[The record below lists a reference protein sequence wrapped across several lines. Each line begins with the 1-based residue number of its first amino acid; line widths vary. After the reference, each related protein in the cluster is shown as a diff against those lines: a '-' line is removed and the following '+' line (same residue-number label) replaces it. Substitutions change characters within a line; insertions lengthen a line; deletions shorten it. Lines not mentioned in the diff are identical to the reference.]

1 MNVIDTLEA
10 TAALEKA
17 GFERGQA
24 EAIVRVIQNAVT
36 TEAATKADLENLE
49 TRVNTKIDN
58 LQIKV
63 EGYRSEVKNYVSK
76 VEDYRAELQCYR
88 AELQGYR
95 EELQGYREELQ
106 DYREETRSY
115 QKDSQSHQL
124 LIDSKME
131 AYYLKTRDLI
141 LSTLWTALIVL
152 TATGIGIF
160 LKLMNFF

>member
-17 GFERGQA
+17 GFERDQA
-24 EAIVRVIQNAVT
+24 EATVRVIQNAVT
-36 TEAATKADLENLE
+36 TGAVTKADLENLE
-49 TRVNTKIDN
+49 TRVSAKIDN
-58 LQIKV
+58 LQIKLD
-63 EGYRSEVKNYVSK
+63 GYRSEVKNHVSK
-76 VEDYRAELQCYR
+76 VEGYRAELQGYR

-95 EELQGYREELQ
+95 EELQGYREE
-106 DYREETRSY
+106 TRSY
-115 QKDSQSHQL
+115 QKDSQAHQK

-131 AYYLKTRDLI
+131 TYYLKTRNLI
-141 LSTLWTALIVL
+141 LSMLWTALIVL

>member
-24 EAIVRVIQNAVT
+24 EATVRVIQHAVT
-36 TEAATKADLENLE
+36 TGAATKADLENLE

-58 LQIKV
+58 LQIKLD
-63 EGYRSEVKNYVSK
+63 GYRSEVKNHVSK
-76 VEDYRAELQCYR
+76 VEGYRAELQGYR

-95 EELQGYREELQ
+95 EELQGYREE
-106 DYREETRSY
+106 TRSY
-115 QKDSQSHQL
+115 QKDSQAHQK

-131 AYYLKTRDLI
+131 TYYLKTRNLI
-141 LSTLWTALIVL
+141 LSMLWTALIVL

>member
-24 EAIVRVIQNAVT
+24 EATVRVIQHAVT
-36 TEAATKADLENLE
+36 TGAATKADLENLE

-58 LQIKV
+58 LQIKLD
-63 EGYRSEVKNYVSK
+63 GYRSEVKNHVSK
-76 VEDYRAELQCYR
+76 VEGYR

-95 EELQGYREELQ
+95 EELQGYREE
-106 DYREETRSY
+106 TRSY
-115 QKDSQSHQL
+115 QKDSQAHQK

-131 AYYLKTRDLI
+131 TYYLKTRNLI

>member
-95 EELQGYREELQ
+95 EELQ

-115 QKDSQSHQL
+115 QKDSQAHQL

-131 AYYLKTRDLI
+131 TYYLKTRNLI